1 MMQSGGSKSLNAL
14 STTAAQELPLMLL
27 VGDADF
33 KLHAGVVTIDGN
45 RLRFKVD
52 GWKDVL
58 VLKGMRRAMEEIVEM
73 RLKDGRRELSPRLR
87 KWMDVFV
94 KMCTREV

>member
-1 MMQSGGSKSLNAL
+1 MMQSGGSKFLNAL

-33 KLHAGVVTIDGN
+33 KLHAGVITIDGN
-45 RLRFKVD
+45 RLRFRVD
-52 GWKDVL
+52 EWKNAL
-58 VLKGMRRAMEEIVEM
+58 ALKGMRKAMEEIVENKL
-73 RLKDGRRELSPRLR
+73 RESRKELSPRLR
-87 KWMDVFV
+87 KWMEIFV